1 MRDLGVLVVDDD
13 REMLS
18 AIKRMFSSYRLKV
31 DCAASAAA
39 ALDSL
44 KMRYYKTMITDLE
57 MPDMDGLELARKAR
71 ELFPDLNVILVTGNR
86 SPHVLNLAFDANVS
100 EVHFKPFDFN
110 DILTCIMNKE
120 TVKTRI

>member
-1 MRDLGVLVVDDD
+1 MKDFGVLVVDDD
-13 REMLS
+13 SEMLS
-18 AIKRMFSSYRLKV
+18 SIKRMFSSFRIKV

-44 KMRYYKTMITDLE
+44 KIRDYKTMITDLE

-71 ELFPDLNVILVTGNR
+71 ELFPDLNVVLITGNR
-86 SPHVLNLAFDANVS
+86 SPHVLKLAIEAKVS

-120 TVKTRI
+120 TGNTFI